1 MRQNN
6 RQHFIFNLIA
16 ISIVYALG
24 LFAQINDYIRTG
36 SLLVISALYGIVYLL
51 FFKVARLKRFH
62 KWLKYDQN
70 ILLVLTSLICFFGMI
85 DSYPNFWFALVFAEL
100 FVFVYVYA
108 YFKFRNKNTGSMLQ
122 KWGLFRFC
130 FRMFFIAVTVLLI
143 LSILYEHEVSSQFL
157 DPYYFVLLLALLID
171 VLVNHLRSTVQLKN
185 EQTQAEL
192 LHLRSQLSPHFFFN
206 TLNNLYA
213 LTLKNSKQAPAVIL
227 KLSEMMR
234 YTIYEGEKQRV
245 RIKDEIAYLENY
257 IELHKIRYKD
267 PVLFEFKHSIDTT
280 LTIAPLLFIN
290 LLENA
295 FKHGVESLT
304 EKAFVNINLT
314 NDAEFI
320 YFSIENNFDEKADDT
335 PKGIGLI
342 NLKRRLSLLYP
353 KTHALAFSKDKNL
366 YTATLKVSI

>member
-1 MRQNN
+1 MKQNS
-6 RQHFIFNLIA
+6 RQHLIFNLTA
-16 ISIVYALG
+16 ILLLYALG
-24 LFAQINDYIRTG
+24 VFAQMNNYMRTG
-36 SLLVISALYGIVYLL
+36 SLLIILALYGIVYLL
-51 FFKVARLKRFH
+51 FLRVVKLQRFH
-62 KWLKYDQN
+62 IWLKYDRN
-70 ILLVLTSLICFFGMI
+70 ILIGLTSLICFFGMI

-100 FVFVYVYA
+100 FVFIYVYV
-108 YFKFRNKNTGSMLQ
+108 YFKFRNKNRGSMLQ
-122 KWGLFRFC
+122 KWGLFRFY
-130 FRMFFIAVTVLLI
+130 FRMFFMAATVLLI
-143 LSILYEHEVSSQFL
+143 LAIFYEHETSSKFL
-157 DPYYFVLLLALLID
+157 DPYYFILLFAFLID
-171 VLVNHLRSTVQLKN
+171 VLVSHLSSTVQLKN
-185 EQTQAEL
+185 EQTKAEL

-213 LTLKNSKQAPAVIL
+213 LTIKNSKQAPEVIL

-245 RIKDEIAYLENY
+245 SIQDEITYLENY
-257 IELHKIRYKD
+257 IELHKIRYKN
-267 PVLFEFKHSIDTT
+267 PVLFEFNHSIDTT

-295 FKHGVESLT
+295 FKHGVETLT
-304 EKAFVNINLT
+304 QNAFIKMNLT

-320 YFSIENNFDEKADDT
+320 YFSIENNFDKKADDT

-353 KTHALAFSKDKNL
+353 QTHALAFSKNKNL

>member
-1 MRQNN
+1 MKQTS
-6 RQHFIFNLIA
+6 RQHLIFNLTA
-16 ISIVYALG
+16 ILLLYALG
-24 LFAQINDYIRTG
+24 VFAQMNGYMRTG
-36 SLLVISALYGIVYLL
+36 SLLVISALYGIIYLL
-51 FFKVARLKRFH
+51 FLKLARLQRFH
-62 KWLKYDQN
+62 KWLKYDKK
-70 ILLVLTSLICFFGMI
+70 ILLILTNLICFFGMI

-100 FVFVYVYA
+100 FVFLYVYV
-108 YFKFRNKNTGSMLQ
+108 YFKFRNKNTGSVLQ

-130 FRMFFIAVTVLLI
+130 FRMFFIAATVLLI
-143 LSILYEHEVSSQFL
+143 LSILYEHAASSKFL
-157 DPYYFVLLLALLID
+157 DPYYFILLLAVLID
-171 VLVNHLRSTVQLKN
+171 VLVNHLRNTIQLKN

-213 LTLKNSKQAPAVIL
+213 LTIKNSKQAPEVIL

-245 RIKDEIAYLENY
+245 SIKDEITYLENY
-257 IELHKIRYKD
+257 IELHKIRYKN
-267 PVLFEFKHSIDTT
+267 PVLFEFNHSIDTT

-295 FKHGVESLT
+295 FKHGVETLT
-304 EKAFVNINLT
+304 QNAFIKINLT

-320 YFSIENNFDEKADDT
+320 YFSIENNFDKKADDS

-353 KTHALAFSKDKNL
+353 KTHTLTFFKEKNL
-366 YTATLKVSI
+366 YTANLKVSI